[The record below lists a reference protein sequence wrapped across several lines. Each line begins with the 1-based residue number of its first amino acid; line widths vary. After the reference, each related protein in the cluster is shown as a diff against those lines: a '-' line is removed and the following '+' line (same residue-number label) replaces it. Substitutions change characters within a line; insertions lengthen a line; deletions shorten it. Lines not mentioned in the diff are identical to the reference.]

1 MRRYLIH
8 PGDYAIGENEKCYG
22 DMAAKGWKLR
32 RRGAFLSSFERCE
45 PQQLRY
51 RIELASPALFDD
63 DLTLPEEQR
72 SLYEESGWQFV
83 TRCGLVN
90 VFCAPAGSDAP
101 EFYSDPVS
109 QAATLKALRRS
120 YLLSWLP
127 VTLSCLLWLLFA
139 AGMRDDSFSQALTAL
154 KAQWT
159 LELARNTAMML
170 LLCLLVV
177 WGIVSNLYGAIHTM
191 RLCRR
196 LKKGHPLDHA
206 PSGRHL
212 PDRLFAALCWLGM
225 LCMLLLMLWQWKQTQ
240 HTALPAQ
247 SDDPY
252 LLLQELGFE
261 GEPHYWSGDEGND
274 VSQIPSLAARVWD
287 ARQSLTCGDDFVWL
301 YQEVFLF
308 SSPQRARDIVPAL
321 MVSSTFG
328 QSQEA
333 FTPLSVEGLDGAWQ
347 SGLDFVALKGNCVS
361 YLTFSEYEGESQAL
375 LLETLSQKW
384 AKVLP

>member
-1 MRRYLIH
+1 MLWRY
-8 PGDYAIGENEKCYG
+8 GR
-22 DMAAKGWKLR
+22 KGLEASPA
-32 RRGAFLSSFERCE
+32 GAFLSSFERCE

-72 SLYEESGWQFV
+72 ALYEESGWQFV

-191 RLCRR
+191 RLCRPPQ
-196 LKKGHPLDHA
+196 KGASARPCPLGPPPALPPVCGAVLAWHA
-206 PSGRHL
+206 VHAAADAVAVETDAAHGAACAKRRP
-212 PDRLFAALCWLGM
+212 LFAA
-225 LCMLLLMLWQWKQTQ
+225 
-240 HTALPAQ
+240 A
-247 SDDPY
+247 
-252 LLLQELGFE
+252 
-261 GEPHYWSGDEGND
+261 
-274 VSQIPSLAARVWD
+274 
-287 ARQSLTCGDDFVWL
+287 
-301 YQEVFLF
+301 
-308 SSPQRARDIVPAL
+308 
-321 MVSSTFG
+321 
-328 QSQEA
+328 
-333 FTPLSVEGLDGAWQ
+333 GAW
-347 SGLDFVALKGNCVS
+347 V
-361 YLTFSEYEGESQAL
+361 
-375 LLETLSQKW
+375 
-384 AKVLP
+384 